1 MQQVHKVVLCSSMES
16 LTARA
21 TRECDNFMSERKHC
35 SIQSKSNHNSREK
48 NYRKLETVNVSIN

>member
-21 TRECDNFMSERKHC
+21 TRECDNFMSERKHFLHEFHT
-35 SIQSKSNHNSREK
+35 IKIKPQQS
-48 NYRKLETVNVSIN
+48 

>member
-16 LTARA
+16 LTARVPYNQNQTTTA
-21 TRECDNFMSERKHC
+21 VK
-35 SIQSKSNHNSREK
+35 K